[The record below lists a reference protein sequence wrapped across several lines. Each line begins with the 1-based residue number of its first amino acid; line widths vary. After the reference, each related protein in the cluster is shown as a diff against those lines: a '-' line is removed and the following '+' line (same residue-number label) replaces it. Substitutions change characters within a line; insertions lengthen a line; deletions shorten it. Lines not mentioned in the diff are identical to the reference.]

1 MRRERFV
8 RLEGGVRYRPRI
20 APKMRLFA
28 AGSAALR
35 TRSVRKTSLAL
46 FRPRF
51 APKASTFAARFAAQA
66 MKNVRMTSLALF
78 GLRFAP
84 KGSIF
89 AARLVAQAMKSV
101 LLKALAKLQKV
112 AHRRYAATDFQAS
125 SMREFAAVLV
135 VVRAVALA
143 VLKDRVVGII
153 AVSALS
159 KIRADS
165 AVMWARRRALLL
177 SLIHI

>member
-1 MRRERFV
+1 M
-8 RLEGGVRYRPRI
+8 RYRPRI
-20 APKMRLFA
+20 APKMRL
-28 AGSAALR
+28 
-35 TRSVRKTSLAL
+35 
-46 FRPRF
+46 
-51 APKASTFAARFAAQA
+51 
-66 MKNVRMTSLALF
+66 
-78 GLRFAP
+78 
-84 KGSIF
+84 F

-125 SMREFAAVLV
+125 SMREFAAILV

-165 AVMWARRRALLL
+165 AVMWARRRALLTKRGWL
-177 SLIHI
+177 FFSLQRSCVSKSSNMG